1 MPINF
6 TQTNDKSSIDA
17 LYGEFARLKG
27 GMPTAQPMAYRTVF
41 NDIADEWANCSDD
54 EKRFIDSDNDYINAN
69 ITYQQQF
76 NAFLLDM
83 VGMQFIN
90 SQYGKSAEA
99 VLVALRNAKSRYKKE
114 AADNIAMVKAENLA
128 LQQQLKELK
137 ALVEGN
143 THANR

>member
-1 MPINF
+1 M
-6 TQTNDKSSIDA
+6 
-17 LYGEFARLKG
+17 
-27 GMPTAQPMAYRTVF
+27 
-41 NDIADEWANCSDD
+41 IAILN
-54 EKRFIDSDNDYINAN
+54 
-69 ITYQQQF
+69 

-137 ALVEGN
+137 ALVEGS

>member
-6 TQTNDKSSIDA
+6 TQPNDKSSIDA
-17 LYGEFARLKG
+17 LYSELTRLKG

-41 NDIADEWANCSDD
+41 NDIADEWANCGDD
-54 EKRFIDSDNDYINAN
+54 EKRFIDSDSDYINAN

-99 VLVALRNAKSRYKKE
+99 VLVALKNAKAKYKKE
-114 AADNIAMVKAENLA
+114 AAENIAMVKAENLA

-137 ALVEGN
+137 ALVEGDR
-143 THANR
+143 HANR